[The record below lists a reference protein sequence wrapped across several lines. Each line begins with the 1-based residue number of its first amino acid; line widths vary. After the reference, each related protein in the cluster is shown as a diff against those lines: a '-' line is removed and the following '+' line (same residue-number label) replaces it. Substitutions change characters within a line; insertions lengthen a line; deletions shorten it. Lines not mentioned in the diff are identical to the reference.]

1 MQLRRG
7 GPWDEVARAEGQRLF
22 DLAQLDLW
30 ASLLCALRLPSP
42 KEPTMDRVALKAK
55 VDRENGVYSNF
66 IKASVDVL
74 IYQDEA
80 GYAAVTAS
88 LAALEASVK
97 AAFSSKPPQTVA
109 EIVVLYEHAGAI
121 ETDFNQVTPCF
132 LLQACF

>member
-1 MQLRRG
+1 
-7 GPWDEVARAEGQRLF
+7 
-22 DLAQLDLW
+22 
-30 ASLLCALRLPSP
+30 
-42 KEPTMDRVALKAK
+42 MDRVALKAK
-55 VDRENGVYSNF
+55 VDRENGVYSNL

-88 LAALEASVK
+88 LTALEASVK

-109 EIVVLYEHAGAI
+109 EIVILYEHAYAI

-132 LLQACF
+132 LLQACS